1 MNIDIFLNKL
11 FPGDK
16 TLSVPKF
23 TLCDEKYIVDGYLQ
37 SIPKNIINE
46 LGCVEYDHR
55 STEEILKKLKSN
67 NMEIQMLING
77 AISFYFSRASVVK
90 PLTGRSVPLTT
101 SGMAK
106 Y

>member
-1 MNIDIFLNKL
+1 MNIDTFLNKL

-16 TLSVPKF
+16 TLGVPKF
-23 TLCDEKYIVDGYLQ
+23 TLCDERYILDGYLQ

-46 LGCVEYDHR
+46 LSCVECDNR
-55 STEEILKKLKSN
+55 SIKEILKKLKSN
-67 NMEIQMLING
+67 NMEIQVLING
-77 AISFYFSRASVVK
+77 AISFYFSRVSVVK